1 MPSPA
6 RLPPGHTQ
14 EQQDHPPE
22 RVEHRLEGVHE
33 LPRAWILEDDPA
45 ILRVVRVLAD
55 QGLIGS
61 RLQLELE
68 QPALGVVK
76 RALDGVPRGL
86 DQAGWV
92 DGR

>member
-1 MPSPA
+1 
-6 RLPPGHTQ
+6 
-14 EQQDHPPE
+14 
-22 RVEHRLEGVHE
+22 
-33 LPRAWILEDDPA
+33 
-45 ILRVVRVLAD
+45 
-55 QGLIGS
+55 
-61 RLQLELE
+61 LQLELE